1 MVNTNQ
7 VAPGRAQTNTND
19 QNSKFKTV
27 TMIAKHLLS
36 DRYVLA
42 IGISDL
48 DIIWD
53 LRFGIW
59 DFRLVFRETNYY
71 YLSPLESTL
80 TLT

>member
-1 MVNTNQ
+1 
-7 VAPGRAQTNTND
+7 
-19 QNSKFKTV
+19 
-27 TMIAKHLLS
+27 MIAEYLLTNWNVS
-36 DRYVLA
+36 L

-48 DIIWD
+48 DIIWE

>member
-1 MVNTNQ
+1 MANTHFIM
-7 VAPGRAQTNTND
+7 TLC
-19 QNSKFKTV
+19 
-27 TMIAKHLLS
+27 I
-36 DRYVLA
+36 A

-48 DIIWD
+48 DIIWE

>member
-1 MVNTNQ
+1 MV
-7 VAPGRAQTNTND
+7 
-19 QNSKFKTV
+19 
-27 TMIAKHLLS
+27 AKHLLS

-48 DIIWD
+48 DIIWE